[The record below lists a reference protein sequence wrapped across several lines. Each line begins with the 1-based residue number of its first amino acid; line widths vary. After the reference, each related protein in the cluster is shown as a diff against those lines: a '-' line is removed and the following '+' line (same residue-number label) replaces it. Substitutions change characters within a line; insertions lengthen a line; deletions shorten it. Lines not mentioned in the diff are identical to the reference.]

1 MCVCDQCARIFGR
14 ILECVLGTES
24 YNILFLLLEFNS
36 RYERLQK

>member
-1 MCVCDQCARIFGR
+1 MLDR
-14 ILECVLGTES
+14 ILECVLGAES